1 MLYPSA
7 FRELASTS
15 VKTFSHPEASIW
27 EYTFSEW
34 SESQS
39 DEYYEMLISAGNRL
53 LYPSI
58 ICNRYYDEITN
69 GLLGIKAGH
78 HVIFYKIMDNDDVM
92 VIRILNERMDI

>member
-1 MLYPSA
+1 MVLPLDIFYPST
-7 FRELASTS
+7 FSELATTS

-39 DEYYEMLISAGNRL
+39 DEYFEMLISAGNL
-53 LYPSI
+53 GLHPSI

-69 GLLGIKAGH
+69 GLLGMRAGH
-78 HVIFYKIMDNDDVM
+78 HVYST
-92 VIRILNERMDI
+92 RS